1 MLSSA
6 ELWSFP
12 EQARRRTTPH
22 WAARPSHHRAA
33 VLPCGHAASPCRHT
47 APLRRLWDGG
57 TPARNGASV
66 LRASLATP
74 RPHFAQVLRRFERFA
89 DLPPASYRFST
100 KHVLPRPGSENS
112 APRAGALAALPIDT
126 ALRRKLDTFL
136 APFNRQLALQTGID
150 F

>member
-1 MLSSA
+1 MAAPLFIRTA
-6 ELWSFP
+6 TRALVGRAVELP
-12 EQARRRTTPH
+12 RAGAPPH
-22 WAARPSHHRAA
+22 
-33 VLPCGHAASPCRHT
+33 HAAPRDAAPPRHCAGYWT
-47 APLRRLWDGG
+47 EA
-57 TPARNGASV
+57 PARNGASV
-66 LRASLATP
+66 LRARLATR

-112 APRAGALAALPIDT
+112 APRAGARAALPIDP

-136 APFNRQLALQTGID
+136 APFNRKLALQTGID